1 MLLLL
6 LLCFCLYVMGH
17 TLVNRYEIWIYY
29 QVEEVVIS
37 VVAVAVVA
45 VIMMMMKVVSYSNY

>member
-1 MLLLL
+1 MLLL
-6 LLCFCLYVMGH
+6 LLCFCLYVMDH